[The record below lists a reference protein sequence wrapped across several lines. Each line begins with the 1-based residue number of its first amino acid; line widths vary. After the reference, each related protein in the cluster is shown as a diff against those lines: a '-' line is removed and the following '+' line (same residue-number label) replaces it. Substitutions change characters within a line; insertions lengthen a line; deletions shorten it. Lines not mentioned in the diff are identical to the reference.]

1 MTGSQRRNSRSA
13 SAAEPTTTR
22 PPTPI
27 STGLSPAP
35 SSSLVAADVGVS
47 VAAGWSGVGEG
58 VSPSV
63 GVASGVGVGV
73 ALEGGADG
81 GVALED
87 GVDVGVALG
96 DDVRLGVDR
105 DVGVGVG
112 DSVSFEANV
121 RVGVGVGV
129 AVGVDVGVS
138 VMFGCRCRA
147 STPSPAWP
155 SHGQASMPAAAPDT
169 ERSSAY

>member
-1 MTGSQRRNSRSA
+1 MTVSRRRNPRKA
-13 SAAEPTTTR
+13 SAAASTTTR

-27 STGLSPAP
+27 STELSPVP
-35 SSSLVAADVGVS
+35 SSLVAADVGVS
-47 VAAGWSGVGEG
+47 VAAGRSGVGEG
-58 VSPSV
+58 VSPFV

-96 DDVRLGVDR
+96 DDVGAGVDR
-105 DVGVGVG
+105 DVGVG

-121 RVGVGVGV
+121 RTGVGVR
-129 AVGVDVGVS
+129 
-138 VMFGCRCRA
+138 FGRCCRT
-147 STPSPAWP
+147 STPSAWP
-155 SHGQASMPAAAPDT
+155 SHVPRRRAGRRARTDYRRSGAG
-169 ERSSAY
+169 RSSHSS

>member
-1 MTGSQRRNSRSA
+1 MTVSQRRNSRSA
-13 SAAEPTTTR
+13 SAVAPTTTR

-81 GVALED
+81 GVAPED

-96 DDVRLGVDR
+96 DDVRADVDR
-105 DVGVGVG
+105 DVGVG

-121 RVGVGVGV
+121 RVGVEVDV

-138 VMFGCRCRA
+138 VRFGCRCPA
-147 STPSPAWP
+147 STPPPAWP